1 MRRDMLPPVLPLLV
15 LIVLPL
21 LVPAALQA
29 QSGRREVTLD
39 VRPWSVDAALA
50 WRSAPGHLWGFSV
63 GGGADDFNRTFRPE
77 VVETSSEYVTLEQI
91 IRAGPFYRYE
101 RDGRFSADIGL
112 RVGLG
117 GVRGISGSPGLVT
130 GAQAAVFY
138 GGRHIRVGP
147 RLFVGTAREA
157 GRTESV
163 IHVDWLTARLRL
175 PF

>member
-1 MRRDMLPPVLPLLV
+1 MRKMIVLLV
-15 LIVLPL
+15 LCVAVLP
-21 LVPAALQA
+21 VPTALQA
-29 QSGRREVTLD
+29 QSDRRELTLD
-39 VRPWSVDAALA
+39 VRPWSVDAAMA
-50 WRSAPGHLWGFSV
+50 WRISPGHLWGISV
-63 GGGADDFNRTFRPE
+63 GGGPDDFNRTFRPE

-101 RDGRFSADIGL
+101 HNGRLSADIGL
-112 RVGLG
+112 RVGIG

-130 GAQAAVFY
+130 GAQAALFY

-157 GRTESV
+157 GQTESV